1 MLIRVKVGSRGLN
14 INIPISLFVLDQ
26 TFDALEDL
34 LWVWEK
40 LFFNRMARKHL
51 RNHAHSKN
59 FIKRMKF
66 EGAPS
71 QVLGLCREII
81 DELRSYGR
89 WRMVEVEVNRP
100 KVWRPGRHEDE
111 VRVYIDFI

>member
-1 MLIRVKVGSRGLN
+1 MLIKVKVGSRGFN

-40 LFFNRMARKHL
+40 FFLNRFARKNIRSHV
-51 RNHAHSKN
+51 HAGNFLKN
-59 FIKRMKF
+59 FDSR
-66 EGAPS
+66 PS
-71 QVLGLCREII
+71 QVLGLCRELV
-81 DELRSYGR
+81 DELRRYGR

-100 KVWRPGRHEDE
+100 ASWQHGRNGDE
-111 VRVYIDFI
+111 VRIYIDFI